1 MSRGLR
7 KGLLLAL
14 PVLLLLLC
22 ASAYAIRA
30 SVGNTTLSATANMLP
45 RELPAKGGAPIT
57 LSSVTRI
64 GSVDKSPP
72 QVLSKIDFLIDRHGT
87 VETKGV
93 PVCTA
98 AKLEGTTPSEAR
110 KRCAGALVGK
120 GIGKAQVNI
129 PGQPR
134 MEISSPLS
142 FFNGPRIGGRPSL
155 IAHAYE
161 TVPTAK
167 TLLVPIVIEKVSK
180 GRYGYR
186 VQVELPEIAGG
197 LGAATL
203 AEATVGRTWKRGDKK
218 VGFLNAYCAGGR
230 LQVHGD
236 ISFENGDFFPATLT
250 SACHVPG

>member
-1 MSRGLR
+1 MSRTVR
-7 KGLLLAL
+7 KSLLLAVPL
-14 PVLLLLLC
+14 VLLTC
-22 ASAYAIRA
+22 ASAFAIRA

-45 RELPAKGGAPIT
+45 RELPARGGAPIT
-57 LSSVTRI
+57 LSSITRI

-72 QVLSKIDFLIDRHGT
+72 QVLSSIDFLIDKHGF
-87 VETKGV
+87 VETKGL
-93 PVCTA
+93 PVCSV

-120 GIGKAQVNI
+120 GTGKAQVNL

-134 MEISSPLS
+134 TEVSSPIS
-142 FFNGPRIGGRPSL
+142 FFNGPRIGGQPSL

-161 TVPTAK
+161 TVPAVK
-167 TLLVPIVIEKVSK
+167 TLLVPITIEKVSK

-186 VQVELPEIAGG
+186 VQVDIPEIAGG
-197 LGAATL
+197 YGAATL
-203 AEATVGRTWKRGDKK
+203 AEATIGRTWKRGGKR
-218 VGFLNAYCAGGR
+218 VGYLNAYCSGGR